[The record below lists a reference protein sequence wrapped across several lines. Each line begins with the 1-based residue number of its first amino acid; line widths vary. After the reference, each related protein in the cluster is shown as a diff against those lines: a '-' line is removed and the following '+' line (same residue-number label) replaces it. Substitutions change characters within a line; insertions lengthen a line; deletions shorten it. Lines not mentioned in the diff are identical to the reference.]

1 MTDHRKDRNKDR
13 IITARNARQPA
24 RQADRVDLSKAVAIS
39 MALAVVGF
47 LAALVVID
55 FDGSDPI
62 ATEPAAATANAPS
75 QTSG

>member
-13 IITARNARQPA
+13 IITARTA
-24 RQADRVDLSKAVAIS
+24 RQADHVDLSKAVAIS

>member
-13 IITARNARQPA
+13 IITARTA